1 MSNEFI
7 ETAEQR
13 EQLRRALEGL
23 KNEEGP
29 LMRALQIAQD
39 IYGYLPY
46 EVQVRIAET
55 LDVPLEEVYGIAT
68 FYAQFNLNPQGKH
81 TVGVCLGTA
90 CYVKGSGK
98 ILEKVKELL
107 GLEPGQTTP
116 DRKFTLT
123 ATRCIG
129 CCGLAPVMTVGDDVY
144 GNLVPE
150 NLESIFAKY
159 ND

>member
-13 EQLRRALEGL
+13 EQLRRALEEL
-23 KNEEGP
+23 KGVDGP
-29 LMRALQIAQD
+29 LMKAMQIAQD

-46 EVQVRIAET
+46 EVQVRIADA

-68 FYAQFNLNPQGKH
+68 FYAQFNLNPKGKY

-98 ILEKVKELL
+98 VIERVKEKL
-107 GLEPGQTTP
+107 GLEPGETTA
-116 DRKFTLT
+116 DRKFTLM

-150 NLESIFAKY
+150 NVDEILAKY